1 MTTPGIY
8 IGIDVAK
15 AELVVAT
22 TTAVI
27 CRVANDGRGHAEL
40 VRKLREMTVAAAV
53 LESTGCYGHAA
64 VAALLEA
71 GVAVAVVQP
80 GRVRHFARS
89 LGIHAKTDP
98 IDARVIAQFA
108 EATKPRLFT
117 PSTDEVIQLRA
128 LVDRRDQII
137 ELRKQEENHLEAR
150 PVELIAKDLRGSIK
164 RLKKAEKAYTKK
176 ITDHIAKHDRLARL
190 SKALQE
196 ESGVG
201 IQTAATLLA
210 HLPELGTLNRQ
221 QVAALGG
228 LAPYDHASGT
238 SDGKRAIYGGR
249 KRLRRALYLAA
260 LTAGRCGTWLKDAYV
275 KLRQRG
281 KPAKVAIIAC
291 ARKMLV
297 RLNTVAAK
305 ALNELAQKQATTT

>member
-1 MTTPGIY
+1 MTTPGRY

-15 AELVVAT
+15 VELVVAT

-27 CRVANDGRGHAEL
+27 CRCTNDRSGQAQL
-40 VRKLREMTVAAAV
+40 VQRLTGMRVEAVV
-53 LESTGCYGHAA
+53 LESTGCYGQAV
-64 VAALLEA
+64 VAALVAA
-71 GVAVAVVQP
+71 GLPVAVVQP
-80 GRVRHFARS
+80 GRVRHYARS

-98 IDARVIAQFA
+98 MDAVVIAQFA

-117 PSTDEVIQLRA
+117 PPAQEVIHLRA

-137 ELRKQEENHLEAR
+137 ELRKQEQNHLEAN
-150 PVELIAKDLRGSIK
+150 PSPIIAKELRTSIK
-164 RLKKAEKAYTKK
+164 RLLAAEKTYTKH
-176 ITDHIAKHDRLARL
+176 IAEHIAKHERLARL
-190 SKALQE
+190 SEALQN

-201 IQTAATLLA
+201 LQTAATLLA

-221 QVAALGG
+221 QIAALGG
-228 LAPYDHASGT
+228 LAPFDHASGT
-238 SDGKRAIYGGR
+238 HDGKRAIYGGR

-260 LTAGRCGTWLKDAYV
+260 LTAGRCGTWLKDVYR

-291 ARKMLV
+291 ARKLII
-297 RLNTVAAK
+297 RLNTIAANALK
-305 ALNELAQKQATTT
+305 ANTTEQGITT